1 MAKDHSFHPI
11 RAYLGS
17 LAWDGVERIAN
28 FASRYLGAEDTPY
41 HRAVSRCLFIAAVA
55 RIMRPGCK
63 ADYVPI
69 FEGAQDKGKST
80 AIELLF
86 TPWFSDDLA
95 ELGTK
100 DAAMQ
105 VRVAWGIEI
114 AELASMTRG
123 EIERVKAFITRKV
136 DRFRPSYGRRVI
148 EVPRQSIFI
157 GSTNSD
163 AYLKDETGGRRF
175 WPIRCGA
182 NIDLKAI
189 ERDRDQLWAE
199 AVAQFNAGAPWWI
212 ADNDIIGLA
221 RDEQA
226 ARYVDDPWQ
235 EPIANFLR
243 SQTDVSIGEVLSNL
257 LIERGRW
264 TQADQNRVARCL
276 KVLGW
281 ERFRGPRPLREW
293 RYRRVVPVESGTE
306 HDDWDQQPIDIIR
319 MVPVV
324 PHVPVCMYAHV
335 REGDMHIAERVKKK
349 TGTKW
354 DRDQLGCARGGETSR
369 RERGRRVCSRA
380 DSPAKKNASAAF
392 SGRFLGLVKRIALV
406 RGVVVENLV
415 WDDKQ
420 LRLHSI
426 RGRVLAAIEPDRNGR
441 ACGASA
447 CPTDNSP
454 KW

>member
-1 MAKDHSFHPI
+1 MRDPTSTPPILADLQDELTGWRAALLLSRKNTPKPLLANALIALRHAPEWEGVLAFNEFALVTMQLKPPPWLKHEDKWTPKQWTDRDDALTADWLQHQDIGITVNVAATAAETVAKDRSFHPI
-11 RAYLGS
+11 RTYFGGLV
-17 LAWDGVERIAN
+17 WDGEERIAH
-28 FASRYLGAEDTPY
+28 FASRYLGAKASPY
-41 HRAVSRCLFIAAVA
+41 HSAVSRCLFIAALA

-69 FEGAQDKGKST
+69 LEGAQDKGKST

-114 AELASMTRG
+114 AELVSMTRS

-148 EVPRQSIFI
+148 EVPRQSVFV

-175 WPIRCGA
+175 WPIRCG
-182 NIDLKAI
+182 NIDLTAI
-189 ERDRDQLWAE
+189 DRDRSQFWAE
-199 AVAQFNAGAPWWI
+199 AVVQFNAGTPWWI
-212 ADNDIIGLA
+212 KDTEIVSLV

-235 EPIANFLR
+235 EPIAQFLR
-243 SQTDVSIGEVLSNL
+243 SQNDVSIGEVLSNL

-264 TQADQNRVARCL
+264 TQSDQNRAARCL

-281 ERFRGPRPLREW
+281 ERYRGPRPLREW
-293 RYRRVVPVESGTE
+293 RYRRADLVESVTGD
-306 HDDWDQQPIDIIR
+306 DDWDQQP
-319 MVPVV
+319 
-324 PHVPVCMYAHV
+324 
-335 REGDMHIAERVKKK
+335 
-349 TGTKW
+349 
-354 DRDQLGCARGGETSR
+354 
-369 RERGRRVCSRA
+369 
-380 DSPAKKNASAAF
+380 
-392 SGRFLGLVKRIALV
+392 
-406 RGVVVENLV
+406 
-415 WDDKQ
+415 
-420 LRLHSI
+420 
-426 RGRVLAAIEPDRNGR
+426 
-441 ACGASA
+441 
-447 CPTDNSP
+447 TDT
-454 KW
+454 